1 MEPRLIIVKADHRI
15 VAPEDT
21 PGFQIEVSY
30 AKIKPPTPDSFPE
43 MQGGGY
49 KHLAGATQGKPGGI

>member
-1 MEPRLIIVKADHRI
+1 MIVQADHQI
-15 VAPEDT
+15 VAPQDT

-30 AKIKPPTPDSFPE
+30 AKIKPPTADSFPE

-49 KHLAGATQGKPGGI
+49 RQLPGATRGKPGGA